1 MKERADPTRIYQLVV
16 TFTGRKRKLSS
27 DIESTDER
35 RLLRALADGCKQH
48 AFFEVGGFQGRH
60 CLFNT
65 AHVIRLN
72 LLDPLPGFH
81 VEAAP
86 VLTGDEAEEEDD
98 VRAISDEPAIVRLWL
113 RDTDEPLICREIDY
127 DQWKSLKIGL
137 IEGQKFISFTDEDAE
152 NVIYGTDHIDA
163 IEMIDPFYLDD
174 DAVEKILAQPDD
186 YSPADPSESPLINP
200 LPPLDFDGFP
210 PLPPTSGGAASM

>member
-16 TFTGRKRKLSS
+16 TFTGRKRKLSC
-27 DIESTDER
+27 DIESADER

-48 AFFEVGGFQGRH
+48 HFFEVGGAEGRH

-65 AHVIRLN
+65 AHVTHLN
-72 LLDPLPGFH
+72 LVDPLPGFH

-86 VLTGDEAEEEDD
+86 VLTDDAAEEEDD
-98 VRAISDEPAIVRLWL
+98 VRAISDEPAIIRLWL
-113 RDTDEPLICREIDY
+113 RDTDEPMLCREIDY
-127 DQWKSLKIGL
+127 DQWKFLKIGL
-137 IEGQKFISFTDEDAE
+137 IEGEKFISFTDEDAE

-174 DAVEKILAQPDD
+174 DMVEKLLAAPDD
-186 YSPADPSESPLINP
+186 SSPPAASDPPLINP
-200 LPPLDFDGFP
+200 LPPPD
-210 PLPPTSGGAASM
+210 S